1 MQKQS
6 PEMFYKKAALK
17 IFAKFTGKHLCR
29 SLSFN
34 KAAVLSLATSLKK
47 RLRNWCF
54 PVNSEN
60 FLKISCLRSTSG
72 DCF

>member
-34 KAAVLSLATSLKK
+34 KAAVLSLAKK
-47 RLRNWCF
+47 RDSATG
-54 PVNSEN
+54 V
-60 FLKISCLRSTSG
+60 FL
-72 DCF
+72 